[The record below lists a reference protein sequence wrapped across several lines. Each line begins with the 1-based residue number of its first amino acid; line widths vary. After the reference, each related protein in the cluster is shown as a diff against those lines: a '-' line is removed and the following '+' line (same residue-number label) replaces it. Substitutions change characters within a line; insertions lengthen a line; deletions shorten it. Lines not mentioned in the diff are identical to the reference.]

1 MKKLYLLLAFIL
13 ITISGC
19 AVVKNHIIKERRKS
33 FVHLLAVSEVS
44 PGFKFPVSMASGFVV
59 QGGDNYNIV
68 LTAAHFCVKS
78 MEEEEMS
85 FHDEFY
91 VSTIDERS
99 SIGNIIAVDRSIDVC
114 LLKINNL
121 NVHAVKFARNSPEIT
136 DQVIN
141 IGAPAGMVDKD
152 MVMIYEGRYM
162 GIKQDC
168 ATGKH
173 CAIYNIPA
181 YPGSSGS
188 FILDENGDLIGMVS
202 ATIGGFYH
210 MAMSPT
216 WWQMIQFVEEQ
227 IDLPYVISSH

>member
-1 MKKLYLLLAFIL
+1 
-13 ITISGC
+13 
-19 AVVKNHIIKERRKS
+19 
-33 FVHLLAVSEVS
+33 
-44 PGFKFPVSMASGFVV
+44 
-59 QGGDNYNIV
+59 
-68 LTAAHFCVKS
+68 
-78 MEEEEMS
+78 
-85 FHDEFY
+85 
-91 VSTIDERS
+91 
-99 SIGNIIAVDRSIDVC
+99 
-114 LLKINNL
+114 
-121 NVHAVKFARNSPEIT
+121 
-136 DQVIN
+136 
-141 IGAPAGMVDKD
+141 MVDKD

-188 FILDENGDLIGMVS
+188 FILDEDGNLIGMVS